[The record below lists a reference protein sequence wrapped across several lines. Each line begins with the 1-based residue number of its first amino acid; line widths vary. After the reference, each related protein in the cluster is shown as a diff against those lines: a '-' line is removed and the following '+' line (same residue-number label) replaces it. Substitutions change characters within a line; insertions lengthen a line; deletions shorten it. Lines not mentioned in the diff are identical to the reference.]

1 VRTRTLHPNAAQ
13 AATTLPPMIDR
24 RELGAIFLGGAL
36 GALLR
41 AGLAEALPT
50 EGAEWP
56 WATFLVNVAGTALLG
71 YWFTTLPHTSYR
83 RPLLTTGFCG
93 ALTTFSTV
101 QLELVEMID
110 AGRPAPAVLYL
121 AVSVA
126 AGLAGAQ
133 MASAAARRAGAA

>member
-1 VRTRTLHPNAAQ
+1 MV
-13 AATTLPPMIDR
+13 DR

-41 AGLAEALPT
+41 AALAEALPAG
-50 EGAEWP
+50 GAEWP
-56 WATFLVNVAGTALLG
+56 WATFLVNIAGAALLG
-71 YWFTTLPHTSYR
+71 YWFTTLPHSSYR

-110 AGRPAPAVLYL
+110 AGRLGLAVLYL

-126 AGLAGAQ
+126 AGLAGVQLAT
-133 MASAAARRAGAA
+133 SAARRAGTA

>member
-1 VRTRTLHPNAAQ
+1 MVDQ
-13 AATTLPPMIDR
+13 
-24 RELGAIFLGGAL
+24 RELGAIFVGGAL

-41 AGLAEALPT
+41 AGLGEAFPAE
-50 EGAEWP
+50 GGEWP
-56 WATFLVNVAGTALLG
+56 WVTFVVNVAGAALLG
-71 YWFTTLPHTSYR
+71 YWFTALPHTSYR

-101 QLELVEMID
+101 QLELLEMID
-110 AGRPAPAVLYL
+110 AGRAGLAFLYL

-133 MASAAARRAGAA
+133 ATTVIARREGAP

>member
-1 VRTRTLHPNAAQ
+1 
-13 AATTLPPMIDR
+13 MIDR
-24 RELGAIFLGGAL
+24 RELGAIFVGGAV

-41 AGLAEALPT
+41 AGLAEALPDP
-50 EGAEWP
+50 GVGWP
-56 WATFLVNVAGTALLG
+56 WATFLVNVVGAALLG
-71 YWFTTLPHTSYR
+71 YWFTTLPHTQYR

-101 QLELVEMID
+101 QVELLEMLE
-110 AGRPAPAVLYL
+110 AGRLPLACLYL

-133 MASAAARRAGAA
+133 AATAIARRAELA

>member
-1 VRTRTLHPNAAQ
+1 
-13 AATTLPPMIDR
+13 MIDR

-36 GALLR
+36 GAVLR
-41 AGLAEALPT
+41 AALAEAIPVG
-50 EGAEWP
+50 GAEWP
-56 WATFLVNVAGTALLG
+56 WATFLVNVVGAALLG
-71 YWFTTLPHTSYR
+71 YWFTTLPHSSYR

-110 AGRPAPAVLYL
+110 AGRLGLAVLYL

-126 AGLAGAQ
+126 AGLAGVQ
-133 MASAAARRAGAA
+133 LASAAARRAGTA

>member
-1 VRTRTLHPNAAQ
+1 MV
-13 AATTLPPMIDR
+13 DR
-24 RELGAIFLGGAL
+24 RELEAIFVGGAV

-41 AGLAEALPT
+41 AGLAEAFPDP
-50 EGAEWP
+50 GVGWP
-56 WATFLVNVAGTALLG
+56 WATFLVNVVGAALLG

-101 QLELVEMID
+101 QVELVEMLD
-110 AGRPAPAVLYL
+110 AGRVGIAGLYL
-121 AVSVA
+121 ALSLA

-133 MASAAARRAGAA
+133 LATAAGRRAEPA

>member
-1 VRTRTLHPNAAQ
+1 MT
-13 AATTLPPMIDR
+13 DR

-41 AGLAEALPT
+41 AGLSEALPDP
-50 EGAEWP
+50 GVGWP
-56 WATFLVNVAGTALLG
+56 WATFIVNVAGAALLG
-71 YWFTTLPHTSYR
+71 YWFTTLPHTQYR

-101 QLELVEMID
+101 QVELLEMLEV
-110 AGRPAPAVLYL
+110 GRVALACLYL
-121 AVSVA
+121 GSSIA

-133 MASAAARRAGAA
+133 AATMVARRTEAA